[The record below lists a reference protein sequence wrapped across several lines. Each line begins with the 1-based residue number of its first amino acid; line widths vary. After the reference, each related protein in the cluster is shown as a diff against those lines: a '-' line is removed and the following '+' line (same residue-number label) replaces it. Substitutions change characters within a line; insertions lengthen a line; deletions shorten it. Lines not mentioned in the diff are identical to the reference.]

1 MLAHQSERPLL
12 EIESRFCMVAEQG
25 MHRESELIRMN
36 LPEKV
41 EIDGDAFVLG
51 AGFSKAV
58 SNHMPLMSELS
69 GLVLHRLSSVD
80 KHLPT
85 EIENSGTDIELWL
98 SYLLDPAPYLLEPAR
113 LRYKALG
120 LDIIDLIQYEIEE
133 GERQAISEACPEW
146 FRKLGEYW
154 VENSSRIVTLNY
166 DTLVERVVTDV
177 GADSR
182 PPLTS
187 SQLYPGS
194 MTPAS
199 RRTEYNFVAG
209 PPVSNPPTLSK
220 LHGSSNWYY
229 SGEENYAGET
239 LYQSGVRGW
248 TFNERSEQRDYGYLG
263 DKKPLI
269 VAPMT
274 DKSRLFQH
282 ETIRQTWKDAHTSMI
297 LAKRIF
303 VLGYS
308 LPQTDRTFQ
317 QLLHSASAASLTE
330 SPKLIYVVNSDP
342 DLPAS
347 YSALLH
353 HSYQIKDDYV
363 GEGAAIRFVE
373 ELIADQTR

>member
-1 MLAHQSERPLL
+1 MKLPRKI
-12 EIESRFCMVAEQG
+12 EI
-25 MHRESELIRMN
+25 H
-36 LPEKV
+36 
-41 EIDGDAFVLG
+41 GDTFVLG
-51 AGFSKAV
+51 AGFSKAI
-58 SNHMPLMSELS
+58 SNQMPLMSELS
-69 GLVLHRLSSVD
+69 GLVLSQMDSVG
-80 KHLPT
+80 KQLPP
-85 EIENSGTDIELWL
+85 EIRNSGDNIELWL
-98 SYLLDPAPYLLEPAR
+98 SHLLDPAPYLLEPNR

-133 GERQAISEACPEW
+133 GERQAASEACPEW

-154 VENSSRIVTLNY
+154 VKNSSRIVTLNY

-177 GADSR
+177 GADR
-182 PPLTS
+182 HQPLTS
-187 SQLYPGS
+187 SQLYPGTI
-194 MTPAS
+194 TPAS
-199 RRTEYNFVAG
+199 RRTEYNYVAG

-239 LYQSGVRGW
+239 LYQTGVHGW
-248 TFNERSEQRDYGYLG
+248 TFNDQREQRDYGYLG

-297 LAKRIF
+297 LAERIF

-317 QLLHSASAASLTE
+317 QLLHSASAARMAK
-330 SPKLIYVVNSDP
+330 SPKLLYVVNTDP
-342 DLPAS
+342 NLPEN
-347 YSALLH
+347 YSTLLH
-353 HSYQIKDDYV
+353 RSYPIKDDYV
-363 GEGAAIRFVE
+363 GEGAVTRFVRDLLANE
-373 ELIADQTR
+373 IR